1 MERPDS
7 CNPVLLNC
15 LYGSGVIQSVLTTF
29 EATSQLLFAVNRV
42 PASPMDTDDA
52 NAKQDDKED
61 TNNSW
66 TYGSLASYGKLMDH
80 LVTSSFILSSFTK
93 HLLAQP
99 LSNSD
104 TPFPR
109 DPETFMK
116 VLQSTVLKTVLPV
129 WTHPQFAGLSN
140 KINLINS
147 DGAVFEIDYGVA
159 LMSKRF
165 EDITETISVG
175 DDVDVI
181 AVDKVSSKMLKIIVE
196 YCKKHIR
203 YYKRMTGDAKFV
215 EVDPRTLL
223 DLTTSACYMKIESLE
238 QLTWSKLDEL
248 IKGKTVE
255 EITEMFGNVDDSNS
269 KLLEENIQG
278 IEYLE
283 M

>member
-1 MERPDS
+1 
-7 CNPVLLNC
+7 
-15 LYGSGVIQSVLTTF
+15 
-29 EATSQLLFAVNRV
+29 
-42 PASPMDTDDA
+42 MDTDDA
-52 NAKQDDKED
+52 NARQDDKED

-66 TYGSLASYGKLMDH
+66 IYGSLASYGKLMDH

-116 VLQSTVLKTVLPV
+116 VLQSTVLKIVLSV
-129 WTHPQFAGLSN
+129 WTHPQFGDCSYEFISEFISIIRHVYSRVGVKKMYRGSAGLSK

-147 DGAVFEIDYGVA
+147 HGAVFEIDYGVA

-165 EDITETISVG
+165 EDITETIYVG

-181 AVDKVSSKMLKIIVE
+181 AVDKVSSKMLKMIVE
-196 YCKKHIR
+196 YCKKHR
-203 YYKRMTGDAKFV
+203 RCYKRMAGDAKFV

-223 DLTTSACYMKIESLE
+223 DLTTSACYMKNREPGAANME
-238 QLTWSKLDEL
+238 
-248 IKGKTVE
+248 KTR
-255 EITEMFGNVDDSNS
+255 
-269 KLLEENIQG
+269 
-278 IEYLE
+278 
-283 M
+283 